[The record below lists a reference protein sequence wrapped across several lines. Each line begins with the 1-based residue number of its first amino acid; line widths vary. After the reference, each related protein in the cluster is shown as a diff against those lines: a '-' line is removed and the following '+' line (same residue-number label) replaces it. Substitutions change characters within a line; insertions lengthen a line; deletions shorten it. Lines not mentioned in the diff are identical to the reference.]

1 MLSNEAAAPCLPPVC
16 LRVGGQLRLLPG
28 FGASKA
34 SVETQPPPTESRMG
48 ALAQLAPG
56 TLREYIFHSILQ
68 VGHWVREVTG
78 SRSTRTP
85 DSPGFSL
92 LGLAV
97 SPAGT
102 LHLRTSQIGLATW
115 QASPR
120 NRPAAETRCRQEN
133 KGAWGGPLWLP
144 PLPPDTGF
152 VGVLCLLPSQKP
164 RCKKGH
170 KASLQQPPSSLA

>member
-16 LRVGGQLRLLPG
+16 LCVGGQLRLLPG

-48 ALAQLAPG
+48 ALARLAPG
-56 TLREYIFHSILQ
+56 TLREYLFHSILQ

-115 QASPR
+115 QASPK
-120 NRPAAETRCRQEN
+120 NRPAAESQLQAGKQGRLGR
-133 KGAWGGPLWLP
+133 APLAAS
-144 PLPPDTGF
+144 
-152 VGVLCLLPSQKP
+152 PSPRHRVCWDAVFAPFPKAPMQK
-164 RCKKGH
+164 R
-170 KASLQQPPSSLA
+170 SQS